1 MLVYP
6 CIALADDI
14 GWLMSPLTNTIY
26 GMFTEG
32 GNFKIMARIV
42 GLDNSVITAATVG
55 TCSLKVYDLNAADPS
70 ATIYSSNINMPIAS
84 LSVAGGWG
92 VNSTGYNFSHTV
104 DHATVFASSPSTG
117 GHRYRLE
124 FLIPSS
130 SGTNG
135 TVSIVAEMTCVASIG
150 V

>member
-14 GWLMSPLTNTIY
+14 GWLMSPLTNITY

-32 GNFKIMARIV
+32 GNFKLMARIV
-42 GLDNSVITAATVG
+42 GLDNSVITAGTVG
-55 TCSLKVYDLNAADPS
+55 TCSLKVYDLNASDPT
-70 ATIYSSNINMPIAS
+70 ATIYSSNISTPIAS
-84 LSVAGGWG
+84 LSTANGW
-92 VNSTGYNFSHTV
+92 SIDSIGYNFSHTV
-104 DHATVFASSPSTG
+104 DHATVFASTPSTG

-124 FLIPSS
+124 FSIPAS

-135 TVSIVAEMTCVASIG
+135 TATVVAEMTCVSAIG